1 MAHQSSLYKYIY
13 LSIKASPFL
22 FNKWGRTNNKAFFS
36 VWKQKKTLFSKKK
49 IAWNLSRQTF
59 SLPRLQKE
67 AKCQQVWKRRYFKVA
82 DRWADTTSPCCSKGI
97 NTQQAAD
104 QSYWEKMLR
113 NIMEH
118 PTSVPV
124 LIDNQRSHSGLASTT
139 LCQTASERGR
149 WTRRI
154 MQTTNDGMWHR
165 SVLSACDR
173 IMFSFFISGIK
184 ISQNANH
191 LAKHK
196 LFFPVVLFKGTHTG
210 FIVTAHRWPS

>member
-1 MAHQSSLYKYIY
+1 MSRHYQPLLFKRDKHTAGSRSKLLRKD
-13 LSIKASPFL
+13 ASEYHGAP
-22 FNKWGRTNNKAFFS
+22 
-36 VWKQKKTLFSKKK
+36 
-49 IAWNLSRQTF
+49 
-59 SLPRLQKE
+59 
-67 AKCQQVWKRRYFKVA
+67 
-82 DRWADTTSPCCSKGI
+82 
-97 NTQQAAD
+97 
-104 QSYWEKMLR
+104 
-113 NIMEH
+113 H

-184 ISQNANH
+184 ISQNGNH

-196 LFFPVVLFKGTHTG
+196 LFSPVTFQRDTLVSLLPRTGDHHRDWLVSPCHRLETRAMEPFAFQGLLWDFVLVNNVWTIG
-210 FIVTAHRWPS
+210 IS